1 MGGRSVAVERYA
13 DLAALLGS
21 VRWPGGA
28 AHEEAG
34 EAQRGGA
41 QRGGAQGEVV
51 LLVPEEEEEAVL
63 WTLLH
68 PPALASDL
76 LHRYS

>member
-1 MGGRSVAVERYA
+1 
-13 DLAALLGS
+13 
-21 VRWPGGA
+21 
-28 AHEEAG
+28 
-34 EAQRGGA
+34 
-41 QRGGAQGEVV
+41 VV